1 MEDGADE
8 EGCQCTREDFKCE
21 VGGGCVKM
29 VARCD
34 GTTDCA
40 DGSDEWNCV
49 RLNLEST
56 LQLRY
61 YHQHDYHMTH
71 HVTLIRI
78 FNLVPRLRQIRTR
91 RLVRRLR
98 WGWRLARR
106 SERPRLPT
114 DGNVQGPGH
123 GGEGALHDLR
133 RQFLHP
139 DQRDP
144 RVGQRHCLRPGL
156 GHHYPT
162 DEASSSIMQQHS
174 HHQVPGQR

>member
-1 MEDGADE
+1 MGDGADE

-61 YHQHDYHMTH
+61 CY
-71 HVTLIRI
+71 
-78 FNLVPRLRQIRTR
+78 LVL
-91 RLVRRLR
+91 L
-98 WGWRLARR
+98 
-106 SERPRLPT
+106 
-114 DGNVQGPGH
+114 
-123 GGEGALHDLR
+123 
-133 RQFLHP
+133 
-139 DQRDP
+139 
-144 RVGQRHCLRPGL
+144 
-156 GHHYPT
+156 YPT
-162 DEASSSIMQQHS
+162 SDTKKYSPHKPQQRI
-174 HHQVPGQR
+174 GKTFFTGF

>member
-1 MEDGADE
+1 MGDGADE

-61 YHQHDYHMTH
+61 LLTNINQVWSLTQFYSVDFSQS
-71 HVTLIRI
+71 RI
-78 FNLVPRLRQIRTR
+78 GVKKCVFYKCTIKVC
-91 RLVRRLR
+91 V
-98 WGWRLARR
+98 
-106 SERPRLPT
+106 S
-114 DGNVQGPGH
+114 
-123 GGEGALHDLR
+123 
-133 RQFLHP
+133 
-139 DQRDP
+139 
-144 RVGQRHCLRPGL
+144 CC
-156 GHHYPT
+156 
-162 DEASSSIMQQHS
+162 
-174 HHQVPGQR
+174 